1 MPRPRA
7 FLSGAPLGKT
17 GSRAILIGL
26 TFLLAPLAHPAA
38 AGWKAGVAS
47 APITPKGPLWMSGY
61 ASRKTPSRG
70 VIHDL
75 KAKALVLEDPTGRK
89 ALLITLDV
97 CGIDRG
103 TSARIVTAI
112 MKSHGLARE
121 QVAIACSHTH
131 CGPVVGTN
139 LIGMYPIDHAER
151 TRIALYTDGLV
162 KTVLD
167 VAAQALAKVGDAEV
181 GWSIGRSGFAV
192 NRRQNPEAKAE
203 SRRQELSLQG
213 PVDHDVPVLKA
224 ARPDGSILAV
234 VFGYACH
241 CTTLD
246 IDRFCGDYAGFTQL
260 DLEKRIPGATALFV
274 AGCGADQNPIPR
286 RSLALAEK
294 YGAELARSVER
305 ALAGPVEPVRGSL
318 RASYEE
324 IPLAFAAIPGRS
336 QVETDAKSGN
346 FFVASRARGLLRLID
361 EKGALDPSYPYP
373 VQVWKLGALEW
384 ILLGGEV
391 VVDYSLR
398 IKRNRDPGRVWV
410 SAYGN
415 DVMAYIPS
423 LRVLKEGGYEGGGAM
438 LYYGLPSPWRD
449 DVEEAIVAAI
459 ARGLAK
465 TGDR

>member
-1 MPRPRA
+1 MPRPDA
-7 FLSGAPLGKT
+7 LLSSALLGKT
-17 GSRAILIGL
+17 GSRSILIGL
-26 TFLLAPLAHPAA
+26 AFLLLLLVEPAA

-47 APITPKGPLWMSGY
+47 GPITPKGPLWMSGY
-61 ASRKTPSRG
+61 ASRKAPSRG
-70 VIHDL
+70 AIQDL
-75 KAKALVLEDPTGRK
+75 KAKALVLEDPAGSK

-97 CGIDRG
+97 CGIDRV
-103 TSARIVTAI
+103 TSARITTAV
-112 MKSHGLARE
+112 MRSHGLARE
-121 QVAIACSHTH
+121 QIAIACSHTH

-139 LIGMYPIDHAER
+139 LIGMYPIDDAER
-151 TRIALYTDGLV
+151 TRIAKYTDGLV
-162 KTVLD
+162 KTVVELAD
-167 VAAQALAKVGDAEV
+167 QALSKTGDAQV
-181 GWSIGRSGFAV
+181 GWSIGRCGFAV
-192 NRRQNPEAKAE
+192 NRRQNPEDKAD
-203 SRRQELSLQG
+203 SRRQKLSLEG
-213 PVDHDVPVLKA
+213 PVDHDVPVLKV

-286 RSLALAEK
+286 RSLALAEE

-318 RASYEE
+318 RAWYEE

-336 QVETDAKSGN
+336 QVETDAKSPN

-361 EKGALDPSYPYP
+361 EKGSLDTTYPYP

-384 ILLGGEV
+384 ILLGGEG

-410 SAYGN
+410 SAYCN

-449 DVEEAIVAAI
+449 DVEEAIIAAI

-465 TGDR
+465 TGER